1 MRELDGAL
9 GLADWSLTSLQF
21 KQVKIASCVTPA
33 PSSER
38 SAV

>member
-9 GLADWSLTSLQF
+9 GLADWSLTSLKF
-21 KQVKIASCVTPA
+21 KLVKIGSCVTPA